1 MRNNGFEAE
10 KDWFDL
16 KDQKIYYLQGIVPE
30 DAALEAFL
38 DQKKLTLKILSQED
52 AGIFA
57 RMGDLDGGGK
67 CRVKAALTL
76 PGLNLSG
83 RNLDVYAAAGR
94 QRFHWFSISVKE
106 LSKKQKEL
114 PFLLRK

>member
-38 DQKKLTLKILSQED
+38 DQKS
-52 AGIFA
+52 
-57 RMGDLDGGGK
+57 
-67 CRVKAALTL
+67 
-76 PGLNLSG
+76 
-83 RNLDVYAAAGR
+83 
-94 QRFHWFSISVKE
+94 
-106 LSKKQKEL
+106 
-114 PFLLRK
+114 

>member
-57 RMGDLDGGGK
+57 RMGDLDGGG
-67 CRVKAALTL
+67 
-76 PGLNLSG
+76 
-83 RNLDVYAAAGR
+83 
-94 QRFHWFSISVKE
+94 
-106 LSKKQKEL
+106 
-114 PFLLRK
+114 

>member
-52 AGIFA
+52 A
-57 RMGDLDGGGK
+57 
-67 CRVKAALTL
+67 
-76 PGLNLSG
+76 
-83 RNLDVYAAAGR
+83 
-94 QRFHWFSISVKE
+94 
-106 LSKKQKEL
+106 
-114 PFLLRK
+114 